1 MEEKLRVYTHTCM
14 HLTRPYVDLM
24 VKAVVGI
31 YCDPCRRQRLRE
43 LWPMGVWRA
52 ASTLSTPA
60 NYGENTMSGLPACR
74 SGAFSTP
81 ASHAEYGVR
90 VR

>member
-14 HLTRPYVDLM
+14 HLTRPWTSWS
-24 VKAVVGI
+24 
-31 YCDPCRRQRLRE
+31 RRCL
-43 LWPMGVWRA
+43 
-52 ASTLSTPA
+52 ASTATHVEDNGVGSYGLWASGVQPGALSTAA
-60 NYGENTMSGLPACR
+60 NYAEDTMSGLPACR

-81 ASHAEYGVR
+81 ASHAEDGVR

>member
-24 VKAVVGI
+24 VKGVVGI
-31 YCDPCRRQRLRE
+31 YCDPCRRRE

-52 ASTLSTPA
+52 ARRPVHSCKLRR
-60 NYGENTMSGLPACR
+60 GHHV
-74 SGAFSTP
+74 GA
-81 ASHAEYGVR
+81 ASMQVR
-90 VR
+90 CLLHSREPC